1 MGMMAAITTAYASGA
16 FIITLRLT
24 VQISPASLITSMS
37 NIRTNMDYF
46 GGDYDEFCAIADPGD
61 AAKLFFA
68 VTMSAALANLH
79 APPTPKPLLSGYKQ
93 NNQREGDLL

>member
-1 MGMMAAITTAYASGA
+1 
-16 FIITLRLT
+16 
-24 VQISPASLITSMS
+24 MS
-37 NIRTNMDYF
+37 FALLPTQATQPNI
-46 GGDYDEFCAIADPGD
+46 
-61 AAKLFFA
+61 FA